1 MDTDKYIE
9 HCELLLN
16 DKEFY
21 RKLEANQT
29 LTYDE
34 QVKQN
39 ITDMLKKKKKKKK
52 KIHNTIGM
60 LLFT

>member
-52 KIHNTIGM
+52 YITQ
-60 LLFT
+60 